1 MKVRNYEKKL
11 VIYLLLVVITLVEI
25 IFMINIYN
33 KKIYTYEI
41 LNAVV
46 VKDNLVLLIISD
58 KQNKILNKNRY
69 LYLNGEKIKFKITE
83 DRGYV
88 IKNKYKELLI
98 ELKFNKKYK
107 ANDSLQLI
115 LKKEKIRLIEIFKII
130 WEGD

>member
-25 IFMINIYN
+25 IFMISIYN

-58 KQNKILNKNRY
+58 KQNKILNKNSY
-69 LYLNGEKIKFKITE
+69 LYLNSEKIKFKITE
-83 DRGYV
+83 HRGYV
-88 IKNKYKELLI
+88 IN
-98 ELKFNKKYK
+98 N
-107 ANDSLQLI
+107 
-115 LKKEKIRLIEIFKII
+115 
-130 WEGD
+130 

>member
-25 IFMINIYN
+25 IFMISIYN

-58 KQNKILNKNRY
+58 KQNKILNKNSY